1 MKYTFLLPAFKGKY
15 LDEALASIMS
25 QTNTD
30 FKVIVSDDCSPEDLR
45 SIVSKYEKDARLVYR
60 RNEKNMGSRNLVSHW
75 NLLLDL
81 CETEYC
87 ILASDDDVY
96 APNFLEEID
105 KLTNSSPKVDLIHAR
120 AQCIDA
126 NGRAFKE
133 DALYKEYVNQLE
145 YFEQLDYYNH
155 IECVANYVY
164 RTQALKAMG
173 GFVDFPLAWSSD
185 TATCNLMAKN
195 GVVNSK
201 DILFGFR
208 MSGINISSQTN
219 DNKAVSRLKFKAC
232 CMYDDMM
239 VELLKGIKPADNL
252 LEQYRYQQVCKNH
265 RERMAGLIA
274 WQSVHLPL
282 GDFVAYIKEYRK
294 YGYINSLFI
303 IVKKWLVAKI
313 KS

>member
-15 LDEALASIMS
+15 LDEALSSILS
-25 QTNTD
+25 QTYTD
-30 FKVIVSDDCSPEDLR
+30 FKVMVSDDCSPEDLH
-45 SIVSKYEKDARLVYR
+45 SIVSKYEGDARVSYR
-60 RNEKNMGSRNLVSHW
+60 RNEKNMGSKNLVSHW
-75 NLLLDL
+75 NLLLGL
-81 CETEYC
+81 CDTEYC

-96 APNFLEEID
+96 APNFLEEVD
-105 KLTNSSPKVDLIHAR
+105 RLTSSYPEVDLIHAR

-126 NGRAFKE
+126 DGRAFKE
-133 DALYKEYVNQLE
+133 DALYKEYVSQLE
-145 YFEQLDYYNH
+145 YFEQLDFYNH

-164 RTQALKAMG
+164 RTQALKEIG

-195 GVVNSK
+195 GVVNTK

-219 DNKAVSRLKFKAC
+219 DNKVVSRLKFKAC

-239 VELLKGIKPADNL
+239 GRLLQEIHPGESL

-265 RERMAGLIA
+265 RQRMAGLIA
-274 WQSVHLPL
+274 WQSIHLSL
-282 GDFVAYIKEYRK
+282 GDYIAYIKKYRK
-294 YGYINSLFI
+294 RGYINSLFI

>member
-15 LDEALASIMS
+15 LDVALTSILS
-25 QTNTD
+25 QTYTD
-30 FKVIVSDDCSPEDLR
+30 FKVVVSDDCSPEDLQ
-45 SIVSKYEKDARLVYR
+45 SIVAKYDGDTRVSYR
-60 RNEKNMGSRNLVSHW
+60 RNEKNMGSKNLVSHW
-75 NLLLDL
+75 NLLLGL
-81 CETEYC
+81 CDTEYC

-96 APNFLEEID
+96 APNFLAEID
-105 KLTNSSPKVDLIHAR
+105 VLVEKYPKVDLLHAR
-120 AQCIDA
+120 AKCIDA
-126 NGRAFKE
+126 NGATFKE
-133 DALYKEYVNQLE
+133 DALYHEHVTQLE

-164 RTQALKAMG
+164 RTETLKAIG

-195 GVVNSK
+195 GVVNTK
-201 DILFGFR
+201 DVLFGFR

-232 CMYDDMM
+232 CMYDEMM
-239 VELLKGIKPADNL
+239 DNVLKSLKPTGGL
-252 LEQYRYQQVCKNH
+252 QEQYRYQQVCKNH

-274 WQSVHLPL
+274 WQSIHLPL
-282 GDFVAYIKEYRK
+282 GDFIAYVKKFRRR
-294 YGYINSLFI
+294 GYINSLFVVI
-303 IVKKWLVAKI
+303 KKWLVAKI